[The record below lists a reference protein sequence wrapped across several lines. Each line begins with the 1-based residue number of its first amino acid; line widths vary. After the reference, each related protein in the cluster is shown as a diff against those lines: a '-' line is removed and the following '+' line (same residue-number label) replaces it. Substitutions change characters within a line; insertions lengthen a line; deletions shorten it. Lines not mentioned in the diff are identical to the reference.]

1 MRLIRRN
8 PAGRYL
14 TKHKVTRFNFPGRD
28 SFATTAEYVAIF
40 CQLNNL
46 IP

>member
-1 MRLIRRN
+1 MRLIRHN
-8 PAGRYL
+8 PPGRYL
-14 TKHKVTRFNFPGRD
+14 TKHKVTRFNFPPEGR
-28 SFATTAEYVAIF
+28 FATTAEYVAIF